1 MKYYDVF
8 GVGGFH
14 SAFMTTYA
22 FGTLAFEDIP
32 FPRLRGAGCR
42 NIVVFAD
49 RTMVNNA
56 FAEFGPPTFAGTSYH
71 LIKAKAP
78 RAFHPKITMLIGE
91 KKGRLLIGSANLTAL
106 GLGGNKE
113 QVASISYS
121 EETPGTAALFASV
134 LDYLG
139 RYVPDDDQWFG
150 VSLQR
155 ALAEAKWL
163 RGYDG
168 SPAEF
173 NASGAEEIN
182 VLFDR
187 QDLSVLEQIRLS
199 VGDDTISELVVVS
212 PFWDNRLAGVARLQA
227 ELGNPKT
234 HLLIDRN
241 NGFPSAAFQNI
252 ADVSLFDISESAA
265 GRFLHAKFIIARG
278 QAFDHVISGSIN
290 CTYPALMGPAA
301 GGNAEAAVYKRTAS
315 GTAIG
320 LLGLSDY
327 AQNVLKLEEVAKLE
341 LPLAEQGAVAVAADG
356 GTLTLQSGVLKWKAP
371 QILRGGVER
380 IEIFDKDGC
389 SLPNLEPTGQS
400 VAAAAVV
407 SEPKPR
413 YGKAVFSDFTVSA
426 PIAVTDL
433 DTLAQ
438 STLPPKRGKRKRLL
452 DKLLEAEVEGLDIY
466 ECLSELEEIEDSEL
480 ADQQSNHAIAAHEKS
495 KGETNT
501 FQKLTYDEFIKA
513 RTRSD
518 LNGAPYGFYLHSS
531 RDTAVNMLSICLNRM
546 IDLVGVDLAA
556 IEDQAIE
563 NESNIDLR
571 SIEPVSPDEVAD
583 VDTKKMA
590 AQECKVKTA
599 ANLATAKKIQEAVDA
614 FGRRCKALVDRK
626 TTTSE
631 MVRVRALLQIIL
643 AYAQPIS
650 GEPISSQILPLYK
663 VDGYDWPRL
672 IGRLLL
678 SHFGTAARALQ
689 NLKVQPDEAEQLR
702 VIEYLAIANWAG
714 QAALQAVESDKK
726 AATLLQPLVKVTK
739 DLAVHTNAILSVSSN
754 DQLYYD
760 QIQAKLTERFAA
772 RLSLTGVST

>member
-113 QVASISYS
+113 QVASITYS
-121 EETPGTAALFASV
+121 EETPETAALFASV
-134 LDYLG
+134 LGYLR
-139 RYVPDDDQWFG
+139 RYVPEDDQWFR
-150 VSLQR
+150 VSLER
-155 ALAEAKWL
+155 ALGGASWL
-163 RGYDG
+163 QGYG
-168 SPAEF
+168 NAPVF
-173 NASGAEEIN
+173 NASGAEEVN

-187 QDLSVLEQIRLS
+187 PDLNVLEQIRLS
-199 VGDDTISELVVVS
+199 VGNDPISELVVVS
-212 PFWDNRLAGVARLQA
+212 PYWDTQLEGLARLQA
-227 ELGNPKT
+227 ALGSPKT
-234 HLLIDRN
+234 HLLIDRE
-241 NGFPSAAFQNI
+241 NGFPSAALSKI

-265 GRFLHAKFIIARG
+265 NRFLHAKLIIARG

-301 GGNAEAAVYKRTAS
+301 GGNAEAAVYKRTAP

-327 AQNVLKLEEVAKLE
+327 PQNALKLEEVSKLE
-341 LPLAEQGAVAVAADG
+341 MPLPDREAAEVAADG

-371 QILRGGVER
+371 QNLHGGVER
-380 IEIFDKDGC
+380 IELFDKDGG
-389 SLPNLEPTGQS
+389 SLPNLEPRSQS
-400 VAAAAVV
+400 IAATAVL
-407 SEPKPR
+407 SELKPR
-413 YGKAVFSDFTVSA
+413 YGKTVFSEGSNSA
-426 PIAVTDL
+426 PIAVVDL

-438 STLPPKRGKRKRLL
+438 STLPPKRGKKKRLF
-452 DKLLEAEVEGLDIY
+452 DKLLEADVEGLDIY
-466 ECLSELEEIEDSEL
+466 ECLSDLEEIEDAEL
-480 ADQQSNHAIAAHEKS
+480 EGQQTDLARAAHERTE
-495 KGETNT
+495 GEAKTY
-501 FQKLTYDEFIKA
+501 QPLTYDEFIKA

-518 LNGAPYGFYLHSS
+518 LTGNRYGFYLHSS
-531 RDTAVNMLSICLNRM
+531 RDRAVNMLSICLNRM

-556 IEDQAIE
+556 LEDQAIE
-563 NESNIDLR
+563 NENNIDLR
-571 SIEPVSPDEVAD
+571 SREPASPDEQGETYADPQLISKEETKAVA
-583 VDTKKMA
+583 
-590 AQECKVKTA
+590 A
-599 ANLATAKKIQEAVDA
+599 ANLATAKKFQDAVDA
-614 FGRRCKALVDRK
+614 FTKRCRALAGQK
-626 TTTSE
+626 ITTSE

-643 AYAQPIS
+643 AHAQPIS
-650 GEPISSQILPLYK
+650 GKSTSSQILPVYK
-663 VDGYDWPRL
+663 IDGHDWPRL
-672 IGRLLL
+672 VGRLLL
-678 SHFGTAARALQ
+678 LHFGTATRVLHY
-689 NLKVQPDEAEQLR
+689 LTVEPDEAEQHR
-702 VIEYLAIANWAG
+702 VIEYLALANWAG
-714 QAALQAVESDKK
+714 QAALEAVKSEKK
-726 AATLLQPLVKVTK
+726 AATLLQPLSRVTT
-739 DLAVHTNAILSVSSN
+739 DLAVQTRAILAVLSH

-772 RLSLTGVST
+772 RLALG